1 MTYFRDFFRLAAP
14 KVIFVDRN
22 MLPYTVC
29 VALKTDSN
37 APGNASRH
45 LSEERLVQ
53 MNEEKPN
60 SNYQDP
66 PLCEAH

>member
-1 MTYFRDFFRLAAP
+1 MVL
-14 KVIFVDRN
+14 N
-22 MLPYTVC
+22 MLPYTVR

-37 APGNASRH
+37 APGNAPRH

-60 SNYQDP
+60 SNYQDS
-66 PLCEAH
+66 PLCETH